1 VRIAL
6 FLIAATLAL
15 AQTPQDVV
23 EFFRD
28 VAGDLAQNNP
38 SEFLDHFDR
47 NMVGYATLRDEIE
60 SLLSAAEVGSAI
72 EIVTDEGDDQKRTL
86 ELDWV
91 LEITDQQPK
100 RAILKCTIARQGKKW
115 KITALDP
122 IEFFK
127 YS

>member
-1 VRIAL
+1 MRIAL

>member
-100 RAILKCTIARQGKKW
+100 RAILKCTIARQGQKW

>member
-1 VRIAL
+1 L
-6 FLIAATLAL
+6 FLIAAAI
-15 AQTPQDVV
+15 AAGETPRDVV
-23 EFFRD
+23 DLFQA

-47 NMVGYATLRDEIE
+47 NMTGYATLRDEIE
-60 SLLSAAEVGSAI
+60 SLLSASEVGSAI

-91 LEITDQQPK
+91 LEIADQQPR
-100 RAILKCTIARQGKKW
+100 RAILKCTLEKQGKKW

-127 YS
+127 SS

>member
-1 VRIAL
+1 MRIAL

-100 RAILKCTIARQGKKW
+100 RAILKCTIARQGQKW

>member
-1 VRIAL
+1 
-6 FLIAATLAL
+6 
-15 AQTPQDVV
+15 
-23 EFFRD
+23 
-28 VAGDLAQNNP
+28 
-38 SEFLDHFDR
+38 
-47 NMVGYATLRDEIE
+47 MVGYATLRDEIE

>member
-1 VRIAL
+1 VRAILLL
-6 FLIAATLAL
+6 FSATLAI
-15 AQTPQDVV
+15 AQTPQDVI

-38 SEFLDHFDR
+38 SGFLDHFDQ
-47 NMVGYATLRDEIE
+47 NMAGYATLRDEIE
-60 SLLSAAEVGSAI
+60 GLLGAAEVGSAI
-72 EIVTDEGDDQKRTL
+72 QIVTDEGDDQKRMM

-91 LEITDQQPK
+91 LSIADEQP
-100 RAILKCTIARQGKKW
+100 RRGILQCSLARRGKKW
-115 KITALDP
+115 KITALEP